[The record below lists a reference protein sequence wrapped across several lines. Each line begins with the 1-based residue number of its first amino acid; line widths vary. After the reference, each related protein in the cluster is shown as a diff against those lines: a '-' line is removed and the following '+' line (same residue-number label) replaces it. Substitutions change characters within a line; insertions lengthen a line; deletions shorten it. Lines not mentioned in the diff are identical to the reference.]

1 MIYTE
6 HGLNVLTTLSFKGI
20 GRAWGVKHMQ
30 TPQRLEQFIPH
41 LASAVKERE
50 EVSLGIFLE
59 RRKQIQTKLL
69 QCSSYMDGM
78 VAIGD
83 NNFPKYN
90 AQPPKGERPIAL
102 FYKGDIS
109 LLSETYLRVAVVGL
123 LSPDEAIEISERLTV
138 SELVSK
144 GAVIVSGLALGC
156 DSIAH
161 EQTLRDG
168 GKTIA
173 ILPGTLQ
180 KIIPASNK
188 ALADQILATGGLL
201 ITEYHEEAHSKME
214 QTTRY
219 IERDRL
225 QALFSHHIILAASYA
240 PNKDGKDSGS
250 RHALGKAK
258 EYGIPR
264 SVIYNEHK
272 HCHNEMFDLN
282 RQILREDPSVSK
294 IDSHNLL
301 DVVKR
306 ISRMEEKE
314 LSPRDLFGY

>member
-1 MIYTE
+1 
-6 HGLNVLTTLSFKGI
+6 
-20 GRAWGVKHMQ
+20 MQ
-30 TPQRLEQFIPH
+30 TPPQKLEH
-41 LASAVKERE
+41 LIDLLSSTVKERE
-50 EVSLGIFLE
+50 AVSLDIFLE
-59 RRKQIQTKLL
+59 RRRRIEAQL
-69 QCSSYMDGM
+69 QQYSPYMDGI

-83 NNFPKYN
+83 DNFPRYS
-90 AQPPKGERPIAL
+90 AQPPNGDRPIAL
-102 FYKGDIS
+102 FYRGDIA
-109 LLSETYLRVAVVGL
+109 LLSKTCLRVAVVGL
-123 LSPDEAIEISERLTV
+123 LSPDESIEISERAVV

-180 KIIPASNK
+180 KIIPTSNQ
-188 ALADQILATGGLL
+188 ALADQILTTGGLL
-201 ITEYHEEAHSKME
+201 ITEYNEEAHSKME

-258 EYGIPR
+258 KYGIPR

-272 HCHNEMFDLN
+272 HGHNEMFDLN
-282 RQILREDPSVSK
+282 RQILKEDPSVSK

-306 ISRMEEKE
+306 ISRMEERE

>member
-1 MIYTE
+1 MVYTE
-6 HGLNVLTTLSFKGI
+6 HGLNVLTAQSFKGV
-20 GRAWGVKHMQ
+20 GRAWGARYMQ
-30 TPQRLEQFIPH
+30 TPQKLEQLIA
-41 LASAVKERE
+41 LISSTVKERE
-50 EVSLGIFLE
+50 AVSLDIFLE
-59 RRKQIQTKLL
+59 RRRRIEVQL
-69 QCSSYMDGM
+69 QQYSPYIDGI

-83 NNFPKYN
+83 DNFPKYS
-90 AQPPKGERPIAL
+90 AQPPNGDRPIAL
-102 FYKGDIS
+102 FYRGDIA

-201 ITEYHEEAHSKME
+201 ITEYHEEAHSKMK